1 MILLIDNYD
10 SFTYNL
16 VHYFGE
22 LGAECRVV
30 RNDQITVAEA
40 LANRPQAIVMSP
52 GPCNPDQAGI
62 CLDLVRAN
70 REMRVPLLGVCLGHQ
85 TIGQAYGGC
94 VIRAPKMM
102 HGKLSTI
109 HNEGVGLFSGL
120 PPQFEATRYHSLIVE
135 AETLPDGLVPTAH
148 TNDGLIMAMQH
159 ASDPVYGVQFHPESI
174 ASNFGHAILA
184 NFLTLARINWRAT
197 KSSIVLPQLTRGS
210 AHAHA
215 QP

>member
-1 MILLIDNYD
+1 
-10 SFTYNL
+10 
-16 VHYFGE
+16 HYFGD
-22 LGAECRVV
+22 LGTECRVV

-40 LANRPQAIVMSP
+40 FASRPQAIVMSP
-52 GPCNPDQAGI
+52 GPCDPDQAGI

-70 REMRVPLLGVCLGHQ
+70 RDAGVPLLGVCLGHQ
-85 TIGQAYGGC
+85 TIGQAYGGR

-109 HNEGVGLFSGL
+109 HNQGVGLFAEL

-135 AETLPDGLVPTAH
+135 AATLPDGLTPTAH
-148 TNDGLIMAMQH
+148 TSDGLIMAMQH

-197 KSSIVLPQLTRGS
+197 KSSIVLPQLTRDS
-210 AHAHA
+210 AHTHA